1 MSKGDAPPAYGAEA
15 ASKPESVSSK
25 GQGNE
30 RPLPDGWVKQFDT
43 NYNQYFYVDTR
54 SNPPRSTWVHPDDE
68 QGKYSAPSGAPPGQQ
83 SSRYGSGSG
92 PGPQSSYQ
100 PQQQG
105 YMPQQQGYMAQGGY
119 PQQQYVQPVMV
130 QQPYSSG
137 MGMGSGRF
145 GGMGGGLGGMGGGL
159 GGLGGGR
166 MGGGLGTGLL
176 GGGAGLLGGFA
187 LAEGM
192 EHMQE
197 NAYDQGY
204 MQGDMN
210 GDMGGGDM
218 GGGDMGGGDMGGGGD
233 F

>member
-1 MSKGDAPPAYGAEA
+1 MSKADAPPAYGADS
-15 ASKPESVSSK
+15 ASNQGPASSK
-25 GQGNE
+25 GQGSE
-30 RPLPDGWVKQFDT
+30 RALPDGWVKQFDT

-68 QGKYSAPSGAPPGQQ
+68 QGRYSAPSGAPPGQQ

-92 PGPQSSYQ
+92 PGPQASYQ

-105 YMPQQQGYMAQGGY
+105 YMPQQQGYMPQQQGYMAQCYY
-119 PQQQYVQPVMV
+119 PQQQYAQPVMV

-145 GGMGGGLGGMGGGL
+145 GGLSSGL

-166 MGGGLGTGLL
+166 MGGGLGAGLL

-192 EHMQE
+192 EHME
-197 NAYDQGY
+197 HDAYDQGY

-218 GGGDMGGGDMGGGGD
+218 GGGDMGGGDMGGD